1 MRADKRNKLVAKNT
15 MFLYVRMVLLI
26 GVNLY
31 TSRVLLKAMGVED
44 FGIYNVVGGIV
55 FMFSFLNTA
64 MAVGSQRYLSYE
76 IGKKTDRVNE
86 VFNTSVNVHFFISLC
101 VLLLAETFGLWFL
114 NTHMN
119 IPHERIDA
127 ANVVFHASV
136 LSFALMINS
145 VPYTAFIM
153 SKEDMNV
160 YAGISSLDILLRLC
174 AAIIIGTVSYDAL
187 KLYPILLVVI
197 SILVLMVYMFY
208 CRTHYKESRYKL
220 SFNRSLF
227 VELLTYSNWNMFGGV
242 ASVCNNYGVNILL
255 NIVFNG
261 TVINAARA
269 IAYQVNT
276 AVTQFTVNFQSAL
289 NPPIVKAYANGDHE
303 YMRKLIYRGARYS
316 YLLLFFIVLPLF
328 IQTPYILDLWLPI
341 IPEHAITFV
350 RWILAASLV
359 DSFSGT
365 LLTSSLASG
374 RIKKYQ
380 LVVGI
385 WLLFNLPVSYVLLL
399 LVPQPE
405 VVFVVNFVFVFIALF
420 LRLYMV
426 SHLVNITIKDFLK
439 ETIVRMLPITIL
451 CPILP
456 ICCSMYMQEGLM
468 EFVLTIITSVIS
480 CMLFYWIIGLRTDER
495 KFVADYISNKI
506 NRLRNK

>member
-114 NTHMN
+114 NTQMN
-119 IPHERIDA
+119 IPEHRIGV

-136 LSFALMINS
+136 LSFAFMINS

-208 CRTHYKESRYKL
+208 CRTHYKESCYKL

-255 NIVFNG
+255 NIVFHG
-261 TVINAARA
+261 PAINAARGL
-269 IAYQVNT
+269 AYQVNA
-276 AVTQFTVNFQSAL
+276 AVTQFTINFQAAM
-289 NPPIVKAYANGDHE
+289 NPPIVKAYAQGDKD
-303 YMRKLIYRGARYS
+303 YMNKLIYRGARYS

-328 IQTPYILDLWLPI
+328 IQIPYVLDLWLPVV
-341 IPEHAITFV
+341 PEHTVSFV
-350 RWILAASLV
+350 RWILATSLI
-359 DSFSGT
+359 DSLSGT
-365 LLTSSLASG
+365 LMTASQASG
-374 RIKKYQ
+374 RIKLYQ
-380 LVVGI
+380 FLVGTLI
-385 WLLFNLPVSYVLLL
+385 LLNLPLSYLFLSFYPMPDVAFIVGCSISFVALLL
-399 LVPQPE
+399 RLFIVSKLVYITVIDFMRE
-405 VVFVVNFVFVFIALF
+405 T
-420 LRLYMV
+420 
-426 SHLVNITIKDFLK
+426 LVRII
-439 ETIVRMLPITIL
+439 PITLI
-451 CPILP
+451 CPIFPVLISMSLP
-456 ICCSMYMQEGLM
+456 CHTFMN
-468 EFVLTIITSVIS
+468 FALTVVVSVIS
-480 CMLFYWIIGLRTDER
+480 CIGIYWIIGLNNEERTFILR
-495 KFVADYISNKI
+495 YISNII
-506 NRLRNK
+506 NKRKQ